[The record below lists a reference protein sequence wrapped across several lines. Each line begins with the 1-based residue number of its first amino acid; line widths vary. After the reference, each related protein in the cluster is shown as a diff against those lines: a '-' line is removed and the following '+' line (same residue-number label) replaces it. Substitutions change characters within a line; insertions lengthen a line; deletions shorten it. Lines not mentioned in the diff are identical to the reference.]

1 MARLFGSSPS
11 NVVDSA
17 AWLRERVED
26 LIATGRYREGI
37 AYLERLLAG
46 DDSRETQIYG
56 KSYLGFLYLVDQ
68 RIEDARAMLRGAWA
82 IAGHDAHL
90 AYGLGHCAVV
100 KEQGWRAILHFLE
113 AIHYAQ
119 DRHDEAE
126 FMRSAGLALQ
136 KVGLTECANAML
148 LGALDRDLGN
158 PWIHDALAR
167 LYEQEGM
174 WMETL
179 DILGALMVIVR
190 DASRSMVV
198 KRTPAPGQLLIHT
211 LLGTLAGEEA
221 VRERARAINKQLR
234 QEIDLV
240 YGEHERAYLTNTEL
254 TPLNFPPALHV
265 LVAELSRRE
274 RSYALLQSAQSLWAR
289 ARHER
294 FDVMLSPFTLAAA
307 IHWIVERLHWREP
320 TETARLAGRYCVE
333 ADTLRAASRIVA
345 ARFQISFFPTETEP
359 YGLSPVELRRL
370 ADLQQALISGAEV
383 DALTVGM
390 LGS

>member
-1 MARLFGSSPS
+1 MARLFGSSTS

-17 AWLRERVED
+17 AWLRERVD
-26 LIATGRYREGI
+26 ALIATGRYREGI

-46 DDSRETQIYG
+46 DDSGETQIYG

-68 RIEDARAMLRGAWA
+68 RIVDARPMLREAWA
-82 IAGHDAHL
+82 MAGPDAHL
-90 AYGLGHCAVV
+90 AYGLGHCAMV
-100 KEQGWRAILHFLE
+100 ERQGWRAVLHFLE

-198 KRTPAPGQLLIHT
+198 KRTPTPGQLLIHT

-221 VRERARAINKQLR
+221 VRERAQAINKQLR
-234 QEIDLV
+234 KGIDLV
-240 YGEHERAYLTNTEL
+240 YGEHEREHLANTEL

-294 FDVMLSPFTLAAA
+294 FDVMLSPFTLAAT
-307 IHWIVERLHWREP
+307 IHWIVERLHWRQP
-320 TETARLAGRYCVE
+320 TETAPLAARYGVE

-359 YGLSPVELRRL
+359 HGLSPLELRRL
-370 ADLQQALISGAEV
+370 ADLQQALISGADV